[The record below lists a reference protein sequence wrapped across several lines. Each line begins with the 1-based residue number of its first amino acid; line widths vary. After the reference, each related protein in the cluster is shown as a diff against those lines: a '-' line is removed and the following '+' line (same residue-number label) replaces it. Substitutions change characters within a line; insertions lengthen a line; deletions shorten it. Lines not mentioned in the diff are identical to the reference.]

1 MVRLCVATQQRLY
14 SRFLIIPCHARI
26 FFIFLFDNLIVC
38 DTFHRVILDTQ
49 EFKLPV
55 VWLEICI

>member
-1 MVRLCVATQQRLY
+1 MVRLCVATHQRLY

-55 VWLEICI
+55 VWL